1 MDKNKRSIL
10 IGVCFIVIAIATVF
24 LIDYFQTQNLLK
36 NGIRTNAIITGKY
49 CEIKLNSE
57 DTTGYSMRFE
67 AVSDTNE
74 NRSYFFPVVR
84 LGAFVKKEAFY
95 KYNEGSTV
103 KIVYYND
110 DLEHARLVEE
120 IE

>member
-10 IGVCFIVIAIATVF
+10 IGVCFVAVGIATVF

-36 NGIRTNAIITGKY
+36 NGIRANAIITGKY
-49 CEIKLNSE
+49 YEIKVNSE

-67 AVSDTNE
+67 VISDANE
-74 NRSYFFPVVR
+74 NRSYFIPVVK

-95 KYNEGSTV
+95 KYDEGATA
-103 KIVYYND
+103 KLVYYND
-110 DLEHARLVEE
+110 DPEHARLVEE